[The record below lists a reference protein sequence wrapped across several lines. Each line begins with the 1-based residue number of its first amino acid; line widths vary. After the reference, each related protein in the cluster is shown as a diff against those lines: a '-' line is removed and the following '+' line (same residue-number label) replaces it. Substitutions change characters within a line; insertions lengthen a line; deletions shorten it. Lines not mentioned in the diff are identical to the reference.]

1 MDWFR
6 AYHGITS
13 DPKWPIVARKAK
25 VSIGVVVSVWIA
37 LLESA
42 SQAEE
47 RGSVANFD
55 AETVD
60 ALYGFEDGTSEAVF
74 TALLEKGLICDGRIC
89 AWDKRQPKREDD
101 NAERM
106 RRCRERKRQETQG
119 NAGVTP
125 CDADV
130 THGDAHVTQGN
141 AGVTPQRRE
150 DKRREEILNTHPLP
164 LASEGENDALP
175 PPFPV
180 SREAGAKPRAQGT
193 NPRAQGENP
202 RALGEN
208 PRVQGTNPRKA
219 RASPPYTAD
228 FEAFWQAYPR
238 KVGKDAAFK
247 VWKRKEHELPPPAEL
262 AAILARQCHCE
273 QWQRDGGQYIP
284 HPATWLN
291 QGRWQD
297 ELAPEQAPVMD
308 YPEGW

>member
-25 VSIGVVVSVWIA
+25 VSIGVVVSVWLA

-60 ALYGFEDGTSEAVF
+60 ALYGYEDGTSEAVLA
-74 TALLEKGLICDGRIC
+74 ALLEKGLICDGRIC

-101 NAERM
+101 NTERM
-106 RRCRERKRQETQG
+106 RKFRERKRRETQG
-119 NAGVTP
+119 NADVTP
-125 CDADV
+125 CDGDV
-130 THGDAHVTQGN
+130 THSDARVTQGN

-150 DKRREEILNTHPLP
+150 DKIRILNTHPLTP
-164 LASEGENDALP
+164 SQARGEDDAPSLP
-175 PPFPV
+175 GP
-180 SREAGAKPRAQGT
+180 
-193 NPRAQGENP
+193 ENGKKTP
-202 RALGEN
+202 TA
-208 PRVQGTNPRKA
+208 RKA
-219 RASPPYTAD
+219 RASPPYTQD

-238 KVGKDAAFK
+238 KVGKDAAFRA
-247 VWKRKEHELPPPAEL
+247 WKRKRRELPPPDEL

-291 QGRWQD
+291 GGRWQD
-297 ELAPEQAPVMD
+297 ELEPTAGLALAD
-308 YPEGW
+308 PEGW